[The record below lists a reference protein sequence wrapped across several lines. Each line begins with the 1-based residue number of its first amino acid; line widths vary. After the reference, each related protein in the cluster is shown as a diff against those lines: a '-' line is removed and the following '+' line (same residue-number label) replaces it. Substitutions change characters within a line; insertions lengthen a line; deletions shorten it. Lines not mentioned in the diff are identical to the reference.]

1 MRYQSVGVQNQKA
14 AFADR
19 LKRIN
24 SGKQYEHADIV
35 GHDTQKRYNKIAKG
49 RPKHAR
55 TFGQKV
61 MIVVAFGAGITAML
75 AGRLAYYHLSK
86 IDGLPEAFYDLQS
99 RGMFLFAI
107 IIAGILTVTLHLSTK
122 GRMYSLAMGCA
133 LMHFG
138 ESAAAA
144 TMPALWDEMFSPEY
158 RAAVVSNS
166 DAAPAAG

>member
-1 MRYQSVGVQNQKA
+1 MRYQAVGVRDQKA
-14 AFADR
+14 AFTDR
-19 LKRIN
+19 LNRIN
-24 SGKQYEHADIV
+24 SGKQYEHADVV
-35 GHDTQKRYNKIAKG
+35 GHDTQKRFNKIAKS

-61 MIVVAFGAGITAML
+61 MIAVAFCSGATAML

-86 IDGLPEAFYDLQS
+86 IDGLPKAFYDLES
-99 RGMFLFAI
+99 RGMFLFAM

-122 GRMYSLAMGCA
+122 GRMYALTMGCA

-158 RAAVVSNS
+158 RATVVSS
-166 DAAPAAG
+166 ADTAPAAG